1 METETNNKAA
11 DAMEISAPP
20 PPPPSRSPPSSLTIL
35 GIGILVL
42 RVLTLWFLLV
52 ALILISV
59 DKGSEP
65 AEDGERN
72 QIKFNDLHSYKYMMA
87 TIIIGFVYNLGQM
100 ALSIFTVVSGKRL
113 IKGDFGYLLDFS
125 GDEIISY
132 LLATGA
138 AAGFGATLDVHSTL
152 SDYLDIHFDSFFNKA
167 NASAS
172 LLFFGFLFTAS
183 SSVFASYALPKNV

>member
-1 METETNNKAA
+1 
-11 DAMEISAPP
+11 MEISAPQP
-20 PPPPSRSPPSSLTIL
+20 PPQPSRSPRSSLTIS

-42 RVLTLWFLLV
+42 RVLTLFFLLV

-65 AEDGERN
+65 AEDGGRN
-72 QIKFNDLHSYKYMMA
+72 QIKFDDLHSYKYMMA
-87 TIIIGFVYNLGQM
+87 AIIIGFVYNLGQM
-100 ALSIFTVVSGKRL
+100 ALSIFNVVSGKRL
-113 IKGDFGYLLDFS
+113 IKGDFGFLLDFS

-152 SDYLDIHFDSFFNKA
+152 TDYLDVHFDSFFNKA

-172 LLFFGFLFTAS
+172 LLFFGFMFTAS